1 MAGPGAPG
9 HPWIHERGWRHHW
22 WPGLLETLSKREK
35 QASMKKQ
42 ERKERRKKDQRL
54 VFETKEK
61 GKMFI

>member
-9 HPWIHERGWRHHW
+9 HPWIHGGWGHHCR
-22 WPGLLETLSKREK
+22 PGLLETLSKREK